1 MLFHMDRR
9 RKQDGGGDHQQHSM
23 DYHRRR
29 DAEAEAV
36 LEDLLKEHQGGKVLG
51 DTMGLVQNGAK
62 RLVSKICESNVV
74 ELVDS

>member
-9 RKQDGGGDHQQHSM
+9 RKQDGGNQHGM